1 MKKNHTMIRI
11 IKIFDIGYITTL
23 YFILGIAFARMCDKY
38 FGPFNV
44 KEEEKKPIGRSV
56 IEIILFLWFVAIVIY
71 FVRNIIP
78 LIPFPFDGLY
88 GFEHLRVKEVTSA
101 GMFSVAFF
109 ILNQHYRE
117 KITYIA
123 SIIG

>member
-1 MKKNHTMIRI
+1 MKKNQTMIRF

-56 IEIILFLWFVAIVIY
+56 FEIIMFLWFVAIVVY

-101 GMFSVAFF
+101 SMFSLAFF
-109 ILNQHYRE
+109 ILNQHYRA
-117 KITYIA
+117 KISYIA
-123 SIIG
+123 SVIG